1 MPVDDV
7 KAQAGFQLELL
18 GGHLEHPRDGITG
31 GARDQHTR
39 DALIQDERGIDGLI
53 VDGFFGGGI
62 SGVRVEREPA
72 VRGPL
77 ERREQDGLLSR
88 AADEADG
95 DAMRCRPAEHEAVG
109 GGEDRRHPDGDR
121 DDDHRVPVRGW
132 WRQGFVLAGGHVGG
146 CRSPSAASRPARCGT
161 TTYFGSLV
169 DATPASKVPKRC
181 NAEPASRARPP
192 ATATRR
198 LRRAPDTARTAPPS
212 VRYSD
217 DQRRRCARPVVYA
230 SVTDRKSVV

>member
-39 DALIQDERGIDGLI
+39 DALIQEQRGVDGLI

-77 ERREQDGLLSR
+77 ERREQGGLLSR

-95 DAMRCRPAEHEAVG
+95 DAMRCRPAKHEAVG
-109 GGEDRRHPDGDR
+109 GSEDCRHPDGDR
-121 DDDHRVPVRGW
+121 DDDHRVPVRE

-146 CRSPSAASRPARCGT
+146 CRSPSAASRPARWGT
-161 TTYFGSLV
+161 TTYFGSLA
-169 DATPASKVPKRC
+169 DATPASKVPKRQ
-181 NAEPASRARPP
+181 AGTVVWASSAAVSRRYTGHKRIHRAMPIRISLPRYRGIRSTRP
-192 ATATRR
+192 
-198 LRRAPDTARTAPPS
+198 S
-212 VRYSD
+212 
-217 DQRRRCARPVVYA
+217 
-230 SVTDRKSVV
+230 